1 MVLATQFQTLSGDNV
16 FNNEMLKKVYK
27 GTTTVGIVGKD
38 FVILGA
44 DKRVSSGTYIFHKQ
58 GKKIHAID
66 HHVATTMAGVV
77 ADAQSLVEQLR
88 IEAAFY
94 RLTNERPMPVQA
106 VATLASI
113 LLFQMRPILIA
124 HMLIGGV
131 DGRGAQLYSIDWLG
145 TVTQEK
151 YTASGSGS
159 PYAVTLLEN
168 EYSENISKEE
178 AIRLAIKAV
187 NAAMRRDPGSG
198 EGIDGAVIDK
208 NGVKELNKHEITEI
222 LKMRVS

>member
-1 MVLATQFQTLSGDNV
+1 VL
-16 FNNEMLKKVYK
+16 NNEILKKVYK
-27 GTTTVGIVGKD
+27 GTTTVGITGKD
-38 FVILGA
+38 FVVLSA

-66 HHVATTMAGVV
+66 RHVATTIAGVV

-94 RLTNERPMPVQA
+94 KLTNERPMPIQA

-124 HMLIGGV
+124 HMLIGGI
-131 DGRGAQLYSIDWLG
+131 DGKGVQLYSIDWLG
-145 TVTQEK
+145 TVTREK

-168 EYSENISKEE
+168 EYNENISRKDAIKL
-178 AIRLAIKAV
+178 AIRAV

-198 EGIDGAVIDK
+198 EGIDVVIIDE
-208 NGVKELNKHEITEI
+208 NGVKELSRQEITEI
-222 LKMRVS
+222 LKTELS